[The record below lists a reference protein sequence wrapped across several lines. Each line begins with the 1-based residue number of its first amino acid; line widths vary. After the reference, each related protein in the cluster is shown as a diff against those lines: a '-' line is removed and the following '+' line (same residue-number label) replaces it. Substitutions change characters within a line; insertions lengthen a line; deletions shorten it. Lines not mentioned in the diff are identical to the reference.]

1 MFLKLRIS
9 YELIWAIYNDLSRGH
24 PKWWFSTFASAIKF
38 LQRKNILR
46 LPKLAPRVSMSS
58 MLGLAEKYAGLALRP
73 KLTHDTYAAIWLQ
86 KAIPY
91 FCPARGNLNF
101 VLNHIPAMQN
111 LDTSDGNVGHSL

>member
-1 MFLKLRIS
+1 
-9 YELIWAIYNDLSRGH
+9 
-24 PKWWFSTFASAIKF
+24 
-38 LQRKNILR
+38 
-46 LPKLAPRVSMSS
+46 MSS
-58 MLGLAEKYAGLALRP
+58 ILGLVEKYAGLALQP
-73 KLTHDTYAAIWLQ
+73 NLTHDTYAAIWLQ